1 MNTVYHTPKLHG
13 YLDAIPS
20 KSHAHRLF
28 IAAAF
33 ADRETVIRCRAVNKD
48 ICATIDCLNAL
59 GAEISEI
66 EPGVYRVVPVK
77 GDISGKPAVLDVG
90 ESGSTLRFMLPV
102 ALAAGADATFVCH
115 GRLPERPLSPLYEQL
130 LEHGAVLSE
139 KGTNPFLASG
149 KISGGEYV
157 LDGGV
162 SSQFVTGLLLAL
174 PLTGEKA
181 SVTLTGKVESRP
193 YIDITLKTLRGFGV
207 DVVENGTTFTLDAQK
222 YTSPGEIEVEGD
234 WSNAAFFL
242 VAGAFSEEGITVG
255 KVDETSPQGDRAIVR
270 ILRDFGADVTAD
282 GDCVTVKKAKLRA
295 PETPVDAA
303 DIPDLIP
310 IVSVLAAVSEGTTV
324 IENCGRL
331 RLKESDRLLTIREM
345 LTNLGADV
353 EIVGDSLVL
362 NGKER
367 LFGGTVSSHN
377 DHRIAMAA
385 AIAATVSKGEVVIE
399 QSEAVAKSYPMFFE
413 VFDSLTEEKV

>member
-1 MNTVYHTPKLHG
+1 MNTTLHSPKLSG
-13 YLDAIPS
+13 TIDAIPS

-33 ADRETVIRCRAVNKD
+33 ADKPTVIRCRAVNKD

-59 GAEISEI
+59 GADIRESSD
-66 EPGVYRVVPVK
+66 GVYEVQPIAE
-77 GDISGKPAVLDVG
+77 DITGKPVTLDVG
-90 ESGSTLRFMLPV
+90 ESGSTLRFMIPV
-102 ALAAGADATFVCH
+102 ALAAGADSAFVCH

-130 LEHGAVLSE
+130 VQHGAKLSA

-149 KISGGEYV
+149 KISGGAYE

-174 PLTGEKA
+174 PLTGEDA
-181 SVTLTGKVESRP
+181 SITLTGKIESRP
-193 YIDITLKTLRGFGV
+193 YIDITLKTLRDFGV
-207 DVVENGTTFTLDAQK
+207 RVTESDSTFTVPAQN
-222 YTSPGEIEVEGD
+222 YTSPGEAEVEGD

-242 VAGAFSEEGITVG
+242 VAGAFSDKEITVG
-255 KVDETSPQGDRAIVR
+255 RVNMDSPQGDRAIVK
-270 ILRDFGADVTAD
+270 ILSDFGADVTV
-282 GDCVTVKKAKLRA
+282 GEHEVTVKRAKLTA
-295 PETPVDAA
+295 PETSVDAS

-324 IENCGRL
+324 IQNCGRL
-331 RLKESDRLLTIREM
+331 RLKESDRLVTIRDT
-345 LTNLGADV
+345 LNALGADV
-353 EIVGDSLVL
+353 KIDGDSLVI
-362 NGKER
+362 NGMKR
-367 LFGGTVSSHN
+367 LSGGTVSSCN

-385 AIAATVSKGEVVIE
+385 AIAATVSTGDVTIV

-413 VFDSLTEEKV
+413 DMNSLM

>member
-1 MNTVYHTPKLHG
+1 MNTTLHKPKLSG
-13 YLDAIPS
+13 KIDAIPS

-33 ADRETVIRCRAVNKD
+33 ADEPTVIRCRTVNKD

-59 GAEISEI
+59 GADIRESSD
-66 EPGVYRVVPVK
+66 GVYEVQPIAE
-77 GDISGKPAVLDVG
+77 DITGKPVTLDVG
-90 ESGSTLRFMLPV
+90 ESGSTLRFMIPV
-102 ALAAGADATFVCH
+102 ALAAGADSAFVCH

-130 LEHGAVLSE
+130 VQHGAKLSA

-149 KISGGEYV
+149 KISGGAYE

-174 PLTGEKA
+174 PLTGEDA
-181 SVTLTGKVESRP
+181 SITLTGKIESRP
-193 YIDITLKTLRGFGV
+193 YIDITLKTLRDFGV
-207 DVVENGTTFTLDAQK
+207 RVTESDSTFTVPAQN
-222 YTSPGEIEVEGD
+222 YTSPGEAEVEGD

-242 VAGAFSEEGITVG
+242 VAGAFSDKGITVG
-255 KVDETSPQGDRAIVR
+255 RVNMDSPQGDRAIVK
-270 ILRDFGADVTAD
+270 ILSDFGADVTV
-282 GDCVTVKKAKLRA
+282 GEHEVTVKRAKLTA
-295 PETPVDAA
+295 PETSVDAS

-324 IENCGRL
+324 IQNCGRL
-331 RLKESDRLLTIREM
+331 RLKESDRLVTIRDT
-345 LTNLGADV
+345 LNALGADV
-353 EIVGDSLVL
+353 KIDGDSLVI
-362 NGKER
+362 NGMKR
-367 LFGGTVSSHN
+367 LSGGTVSSCN

-385 AIAATVSKGEVVIE
+385 AIAATVSTGDVTIV

-413 VFDSLTEEKV
+413 DMNSLM

>member
-1 MNTVYHTPKLHG
+1 MNTVLHTPKLHG

-59 GAEISEI
+59 GARIEEI
-66 EPGVYRVVPVK
+66 EAGVYRVVPVK
-77 GDISGKPAVLDVG
+77 GDISGKPEVLDVG
-90 ESGSTLRFMLPV
+90 ESGSTLRFMIPV
-102 ALAAGADATFVCH
+102 ALAAGADAAFVCH

-130 LEHGAVLSE
+130 VEHGAILSA

-149 KISGGEYV
+149 KISGGKYEM
-157 LDGGV
+157 DGGV

-207 DVVENGTTFTLDAQK
+207 HVEENDSTFIMGAQK
-222 YTSPGEIEVEGD
+222 YVSPGEIEVEGD

-255 KVDETSPQGDRAIVR
+255 KLDETSPQGDRAIVQ
-270 ILRDFGADVTAD
+270 ILRDFGADVRVD
-282 GDCVTVKKAKLRA
+282 GDCVTVQKAKLRA
-295 PETPVDAA
+295 PANAVDAS

-331 RLKESDRLLTIREM
+331 RLKESDRLLTICDM
-345 LTNLGADV
+345 LTKLGADV
-353 EIVGDSLVL
+353 KIVEDSLVIC
-362 NGKER
+362 GTEQ
-367 LFGGTVSSHN
+367 LFGETVSSHN

-385 AIAATVSKGEVVIE
+385 AVASTVASGDVVIE
-399 QSEAVAKSYPMFFE
+399 GSEAVAKSYPMFFE
-413 VFDSLTEEKV
+413 VFDSLAEV

>member
-1 MNTVYHTPKLHG
+1 MNTTLHKPKLSG
-13 YLDAIPS
+13 KIDAIPS

-33 ADRETVIRCRAVNKD
+33 ADKPTVIRCRAVNKD

-59 GAEISEI
+59 GADIRETET
-66 EPGVYRVVPVK
+66 GVYEVK
-77 GDISGKPAVLDVG
+77 PIADDITGKPVTLDVG
-90 ESGSTLRFMLPV
+90 ESGSTLRFMIPV
-102 ALAAGADATFVCH
+102 ALAAGADSAFVCH

-130 LEHGAVLSE
+130 AEHGANLSE

-149 KISGGEYV
+149 KISGGAYA

-174 PLTGEKA
+174 PLTGADA
-181 SVTLTGKVESRP
+181 SITLTGKIESRP
-193 YIDITLKTLRGFGV
+193 YIDITLKTLRDFGV
-207 DVVENGTTFTLDAQK
+207 QVSEKDSTFTLPAQK
-222 YTSPGEIEVEGD
+222 YTSPGEAEVEGD

-242 VAGAFSEEGITVG
+242 VAGAFSEDGITVG
-255 KVDETSPQGDRAIVR
+255 RVNMDSPQGDRAIVK
-270 ILRDFGADVTAD
+270 ILSDFGA
-282 GDCVTVKKAKLRA
+282 GVTVDGHEVAVKRAKLTA
-295 PETPVDAA
+295 PETPVDAS

-331 RLKESDRLLTIREM
+331 RLKESDRLVTIRDT
-345 LTNLGADV
+345 LNALGGDV
-353 EIVGDSLVL
+353 KIAGDSLVI
-362 NGKER
+362 NGVEK
-367 LFGGTVSSHN
+367 LTGGTVSSCN

-385 AIAATVSKGEVVIE
+385 AIAATVSDGDVTIV

-413 VFDSLTEEKV
+413 DMNSLM

>member
-1 MNTVYHTPKLHG
+1 MNTTLHSPKLSG
-13 YLDAIPS
+13 TIDAIPS

-33 ADRETVIRCRAVNKD
+33 ADKPTVIRCRAVNKD

-59 GAEISEI
+59 GADIRESSD
-66 EPGVYRVVPVK
+66 GVYEVQPIAE
-77 GDISGKPAVLDVG
+77 DITGKPVTLDVG
-90 ESGSTLRFMLPV
+90 ESGSTLRFMIPV
-102 ALAAGADATFVCH
+102 ALAAGADSAFVCH

-130 LEHGAVLSE
+130 VQHGAKLSA

-149 KISGGEYV
+149 KISGGAYE

-174 PLTGEKA
+174 PLTGEDA
-181 SVTLTGKVESRP
+181 SITLTGKIESRP
-193 YIDITLKTLRGFGV
+193 YIDITLKTLRDFGV
-207 DVVENGTTFTLDAQK
+207 RVTESDSTFTVPAQN
-222 YTSPGEIEVEGD
+222 YTSPGEAEVEGD

-242 VAGAFSEEGITVG
+242 VAGAFSDKGITVG
-255 KVDETSPQGDRAIVR
+255 RVNMDSPQGDRAIVK
-270 ILRDFGADVTAD
+270 ILSDFGADVTV
-282 GDCVTVKKAKLRA
+282 GEHEVTVKRAKLTA
-295 PETPVDAA
+295 PETSVDAS

-324 IENCGRL
+324 IQNCGRL
-331 RLKESDRLLTIREM
+331 RLKESDRLVTIRDT
-345 LTNLGADV
+345 LNALGADV
-353 EIVGDSLVL
+353 KIDGDSLVI
-362 NGKER
+362 NGMKR
-367 LFGGTVSSHN
+367 LSGGTVSSCN

-385 AIAATVSKGEVVIE
+385 AIAATVSTGDVTIV

-413 VFDSLTEEKV
+413 DMNSLM

>member
-1 MNTVYHTPKLHG
+1 MNTTLHSPKLHG

-33 ADRETVIRCRAVNKD
+33 ADKPTVIRCRAVNRD

-59 GAEISEI
+59 GADIRQTGD
-66 EPGVYRVVPVK
+66 GVYEVKPVP
-77 GDISGKPAVLDVG
+77 GDITGKPATLDVG
-90 ESGSTLRFMLPV
+90 ESGSTLRFMIPV
-102 ALAAGADATFVCH
+102 ALAAGADSTFVCH

-130 LEHGAVLSE
+130 VEHGANLSA

-149 KISGGEYV
+149 KISGGAYE

-174 PLTGEKA
+174 PLTGEDA
-181 SVTLTGKVESRP
+181 SIKLTGKIESRP
-193 YIDITLKTLRGFGV
+193 YIDITLKTLRNFGV
-207 DVVENGTTFTLDAQK
+207 TASEADSTFTLPAQK

-242 VAGAFSEEGITVG
+242 VAGAFSDEGITVG
-255 KVDETSPQGDRAIVR
+255 KVDLDSPQGDRAIVK
-270 ILRDFGADVTAD
+270 ILSDFGADVTV
-282 GDCVTVKKAKLRA
+282 GEHEVTVKRAKLTA
-295 PETPVDAA
+295 PEIPVDAS

-310 IVSVLAAVSEGTTV
+310 IVSVLASVSTGTTV

-331 RLKESDRLLTIREM
+331 RLKESDRLVTICDTLTK
-345 LTNLGADV
+345 LGADV
-353 EIVGDSLVL
+353 KIVGDSLVI
-362 NGKER
+362 NGVKS
-367 LFGGTVSSHN
+367 LAGGTVSSYN

-385 AIAATVSKGEVVIE
+385 AIAATVSDGDVTIE

-413 VFDSLTEEKV
+413 VMNSLM

>member
-1 MNTVYHTPKLHG
+1 MNTTLHSPKLSG
-13 YLDAIPS
+13 TIDAIPS

-33 ADRETVIRCRAVNKD
+33 AYKPTVIRCRAVNKD

-59 GAEISEI
+59 GADIRESSD
-66 EPGVYRVVPVK
+66 GVYEVQPIAE
-77 GDISGKPAVLDVG
+77 DITGKPVTLDVG
-90 ESGSTLRFMLPV
+90 ESGSTLRFMIPV
-102 ALAAGADATFVCH
+102 ALAAGADSAFVCH

-130 LEHGAVLSE
+130 AEHGANLSA

-149 KISGGEYV
+149 KISGGAYE

-174 PLTGEKA
+174 PLTGEDA
-181 SVTLTGKVESRP
+181 SITLTGKIESRP
-193 YIDITLKTLRGFGV
+193 YIDITLKTLRDFGV
-207 DVVENGTTFTLDAQK
+207 RVTESDSTFTVPAQN
-222 YTSPGEIEVEGD
+222 YTSPGEAEVEGD

-242 VAGAFSEEGITVG
+242 VAGAFSDKGITVG
-255 KVDETSPQGDRAIVR
+255 RVNMDSPQGDRAIVK
-270 ILRDFGADVTAD
+270 ILSDFGADVTV
-282 GDCVTVKKAKLRA
+282 GEHEVTVKRAKLTA
-295 PETPVDAA
+295 PETSVDAS

-324 IENCGRL
+324 IQNCGRL
-331 RLKESDRLLTIREM
+331 RLKESDRLVTIRDT
-345 LTNLGADV
+345 LNALGADV
-353 EIVGDSLVL
+353 KIDGDSLVI
-362 NGKER
+362 NGMKR
-367 LFGGTVSSHN
+367 LSGGTVSSCN

-385 AIAATVSKGEVVIE
+385 AIAATVSTGDVTIV

-413 VFDSLTEEKV
+413 DMNSLM

>member
-1 MNTVYHTPKLHG
+1 MNTTLHSPKLSG
-13 YLDAIPS
+13 TIDAIPS

-33 ADRETVIRCRAVNKD
+33 ADKPTVIRCRAVNKD

-59 GAEISEI
+59 GADIRESSD
-66 EPGVYRVVPVK
+66 GVYEVQPIAE
-77 GDISGKPAVLDVG
+77 DITGKPVTLDVG
-90 ESGSTLRFMLPV
+90 ESGSTLRFMIPV
-102 ALAAGADATFVCH
+102 ALAAGADSAFVCH

-130 LEHGAVLSE
+130 VQHGAKLSA

-149 KISGGEYV
+149 KISGGAYE

-174 PLTGEKA
+174 PLTGEDA
-181 SVTLTGKVESRP
+181 SITLTGKIESRP
-193 YIDITLKTLRGFGV
+193 YIDITLKTLRDFGV
-207 DVVENGTTFTLDAQK
+207 RVTESDSTFTVPAQN
-222 YTSPGEIEVEGD
+222 YTSPGEAEVEGD

-242 VAGAFSEEGITVG
+242 VAGAFSDKGITVG
-255 KVDETSPQGDRAIVR
+255 RVNMDSPQGDRAIVK
-270 ILRDFGADVTAD
+270 ILSDFGADVTV
-282 GDCVTVKKAKLRA
+282 GEHEVTVKRAKLTA
-295 PETPVDAA
+295 PETPVDAS

-324 IENCGRL
+324 IQNCGRL
-331 RLKESDRLLTIREM
+331 RLKESDRLVTIRDT
-345 LTNLGADV
+345 LNALGADV
-353 EIVGDSLVL
+353 KIDGDSLVI
-362 NGKER
+362 NGMKR
-367 LFGGTVSSHN
+367 LSGGTVSSCN

-385 AIAATVSKGEVVIE
+385 AIAATVSTGDVTIV

-413 VFDSLTEEKV
+413 DMNSLM